1 MSERQ
6 KTCDN
11 LLLLVGS
18 NPLPNYLA
26 ALILKPK
33 SIQLFYSPETEQI
46 KSYLKNGIKAKLS
59 ETNIIEECIADAT
72 NAREIKKAFS
82 SIPQGAHLN
91 YTGGTKVMAAHARMA
106 FKDRGG
112 SDQQVSYLD
121 ERNSVLRFDD
131 GFEIDLSTQE
141 FELKIDNILG
151 LHGIEKSSNTKKR
164 PSIEDAKRIAGSV
177 FTDIK
182 QLPSDGNGL
191 WLEVC
196 TGQLVRDILV
206 GNASEPGKVTVGMY
220 CVRENGR
227 HFEIDVA
234 VVRGHRLYVI
244 SCTKFSRLAYCKG
257 KLFEVSMRARQLG
270 GDLARSAVVCLL
282 NGSDDKGPYVDQLR
296 HDVEDIWDAPNTPRV
311 FGYDDLREWSGAAGG
326 AGAASLKKWLES

>member
-1 MSERQ
+1 MLERQ
-6 KTCDN
+6 KVCDH

-33 SIQLFYSPETEQI
+33 SIQLFYSPETEPI
-46 KSYLKNGIKAKLS
+46 EPFLRNGIKAKLP
-59 ETNIIEECIADAT
+59 ETNIERKCIADAT

-106 FKDRGG
+106 FKDGGG
-112 SDQQVSYLD
+112 SDRQVSYLD

-131 GFEIDLSTQE
+131 GFEIDLSKQK
-141 FELKIDNILG
+141 FELTIDDILS
-151 LHGIEKSSNTKKR
+151 LHGIEKKPDEKKR
-164 PSIEDAKRIAGSV
+164 PSVEEAKRIAASV
-177 FTDIK
+177 FKDIS
-182 QLPSDGNGL
+182 QRPSGGL
-191 WLEVC
+191 WLEAW
-196 TGQLVRDILV
+196 TGQLVRDILA
-206 GNASEPGKVTVGMY
+206 GNASKVAVGID

-227 HFEIDVA
+227 NFQIDVA

-244 SCTKFSRLAYCKG
+244 SCTQFTKLADCKG

-282 NGSDDKGPYVDQLR
+282 NGSDAKGPYVDQLR
-296 HDVEDIWDAPNTPRV
+296 HDVEDIWDAPNTPEV
-311 FGYDDLREWSGAAGG
+311 FGYDDLREWAGVAGG
-326 AGAASLKKWLES
+326 AGTESLKKWLES